1 MIAYDIGL
9 PEGNDNYIPILT
21 DHLARAIMKGLPT
34 EHRAS
39 LLRAINSASEHIA
52 EADQDWVKLQV
63 LRGTGED
70 GLTLSLSLTFM
81 ELEEGDFE
89 RRMILQ
95 GQVACKNMRAQSELV
110 RLDDVPESLA
120 CQMTEGRPLRD
131 IVDAVYFEGLAISRH
146 TIAGSSATN
155 SIEIILEESPREEIE
170 DILHEWG
177 KRP

>member
-21 DHLARAIMKGLPT
+21 DHLARAIMKGLPV
-34 EHRAS
+34 EHRTS
-39 LLRAINSASEHIA
+39 LVRAINNASEQIA

-63 LRGTGED
+63 LRGSGED
-70 GLTLSLSLTFM
+70 GFTLSLSLTFM

-95 GQVACKNMRAQSELV
+95 GRVSCRNMTAQSELV
-110 RLDDVPESLA
+110 RLDDVPESLTG
-120 CQMTEGRPLRD
+120 QITHDRPIREV
-131 IVDAVYFEGLAISRH
+131 VDVPYFEGLAMSHH
-146 TIAGSSATN
+146 TIAGTGTGN
-155 SIEIILEESPREEIE
+155 SIEIILQESPREEIE
-170 DILHEWG
+170 DILHGWG